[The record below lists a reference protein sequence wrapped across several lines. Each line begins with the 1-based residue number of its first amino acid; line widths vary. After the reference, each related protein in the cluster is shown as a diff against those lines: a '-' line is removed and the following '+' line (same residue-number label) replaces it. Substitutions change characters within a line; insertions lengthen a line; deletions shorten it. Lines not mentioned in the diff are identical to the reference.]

1 MFLRYIFFI
10 KKEKKNSLLEKK
22 GVELVGFFW
31 MISIGS
37 RDDKK
42 ELSLRYG
49 IEGGK
54 MELETEL
61 EEGEACF
68 QNNKDDDS
76 TIDPDISLS
85 YIDEKIQDVLGH
97 CQKEFE
103 GGVSA
108 ENLGAKFGGYGSF
121 LPTYQ
126 RSPVWPHPKTPSK
139 VLTYSAPIS
148 PNNAHVEVGHQ
159 NSVSQSQPARH
170 GPASFSG
177 GSVPP
182 PRRSSMNGKLK
193 QEAPTSS
200 SLNGQQTVNDFASGS
215 DQKTLKVRIRVG
227 SDNLS
232 TRRNA
237 EIYSGLGLDVSPSS
251 SLEISPVDSDGFF
264 HGPRDGP
271 DESPTSILE
280 MMTSFP
286 ICGSRLLSPL
296 PYDVLHL
303 TEKKWE
309 DVSCGPVHKGSQE
322 STVTALHGS
331 DLGKTDQNVLG
342 EKPKSSETNT
352 VSMESTNGI
361 DVHNGTG
368 ILAKKETSVDNMTCE
383 ELVSNPRR
391 LPIPSNTRCKTGE
404 FVKDAGFSLD
414 PDDDFSDIAKDED
427 PVLPGNDR
435 WVEQLNGNG
444 GSVGMEA
451 KNTTCDENNSGFPT
465 KPDSDVSSGSKNSGL
480 VKPRKQND
488 GRKAPL
494 REKDSMKLVHGSKT
508 GKHKSNSRVFD
519 NDSRNID
526 ISKNGLKNDS
536 FTSNSKNNAYGSSKS
551 YTENLKKNSGTARET
566 YKDFFGELDLEQ
578 EDPDEMALEKPIVNE
593 KGTLE
598 NKVVKKSQKP
608 SSSLYPRVGSNGP
621 LIGNGL
627 GSDAAVATAG
637 PVVNE
642 DWVCCDK
649 CEKWRLLPP
658 GVNPGSLPEK
668 WLCSMLD
675 WLPGMNRCSISEEET
690 TKAITSRFPG
700 PSLVQGSQPV
710 HPGGPQLRPNGINRH
725 FGSEIPSAGVK
736 KKHESKDLTNEVKQE
751 RPSSSSNSAKKNLH
765 TSYRSRS
772 LNGGNRSPCVNEA
785 EFRDSGHSSD
795 MIAEKDRSKRKGND
809 KRSGN
814 FVDEGNNIHQSKIR
828 NKRENTQDF
837 PRDFKKVKTD
847 GNHGTDEDWTSDH
860 GGAVFKAS
868 CSSSSGLPA
877 GISRNDRGKL
887 DHRPKDTKPV
897 SKVSAFDQENQN
909 QTSPN
914 DGTFRTG
921 KSNKKD
927 AEKKRKTNEFEG
939 AGEYVKE
946 ASETN
951 DRKEKKAR
959 VLKSGDEGKKNVGDF
974 SRRDTVPVVSS
985 VAATSSSSK
994 VSGSRK
1000 TKPDNQDAKGSPVES
1015 VSSSPMRILNID
1027 KFTSSRRNIRRN
1039 DDDLQDAPG
1048 PKKCDEDD
1056 AQIATHRQGKE
1067 KIAPFPEF
1075 ETSHVAGGGVGTSG
1089 HNEERM
1095 KSNPSHSNG
1104 SRSRKHGKGSSL
1116 RSKEKSRSRFDI
1128 INKGTLE
1135 ISEPLNKNV
1144 DYRQKGGKNSDNL
1157 ANGSASKELPLGG
1170 NAKTFGQSKHRHH
1183 DGSDVRIDANSSQD
1197 AKPPSKTD
1205 ASGRG
1210 KSNSLPHSG
1219 KGQNGIERLPEPMS
1233 FDAARRND
1241 SSKASKPNKKAQN
1254 PNGKQPMNT
1263 KHLTTDRRKGGNDDY
1278 APVTVVRD
1286 ISNQA
1291 TTNALREATNLKHM
1305 ADRMKNSGS
1314 SLESRALYI
1323 QAALKFLHVASLFE
1337 SCHSS
1342 TGRYGDMIQSMSIYS
1357 STAKL
1362 CEYCAHE
1369 YERTKEMA
1377 TASLAYKCME
1387 VAYLKVIYSSH
1398 ATACKDVNELQMSLQ
1413 IGPTGESPSSSAS
1426 ASDIDNMNNNPA
1438 TVEKAALAK
1447 GLNAPQIAGNIVIA
1461 ARNKPN
1467 FMRILNFTQD
1477 VNSAM
1482 EAARK
1487 SRSAFAASSAKQE
1500 ASLSAVK
1507 KALDFNFHDVEELLR
1522 LVRVA
1527 MEVINR

>member
-1 MFLRYIFFI
+1 
-10 KKEKKNSLLEKK
+10 
-22 GVELVGFFW
+22 
-31 MISIGS
+31 MISVGS
-37 RDDKK
+37 RDERE
-42 ELSLRYG
+42 ELR
-49 IEGGK
+49 K
-54 MELETEL
+54 MESETEL

-68 QNNKDDDS
+68 QNNNDDDS
-76 TIDPDISLS
+76 AIDPDISLS

-126 RSPVWPHPKTPSK
+126 RSPLWPHPKTPPK

-148 PNNAHVEVGHQ
+148 PNNAHVEVDHQ
-159 NSVSQSQPARH
+159 NSVSQSSASQPARH
-170 GPASFSG
+170 GPT
-177 GSVPP
+177 
-182 PRRSSMNGKLK
+182 PRRPSMNSKLK

-200 SLNGQQTVNDFASGS
+200 AMHGDKSTSNSQQTVKGFASGS
-215 DQKTLKVRIRVG
+215 DQKSLKVRIRVG

-232 TRRNA
+232 DRRNA

-264 HGPRDGP
+264 HVPQDGP

-286 ICGSRLLSPL
+286 VCGSRLLSPL
-296 PYDVLHL
+296 PYDVLNL

-309 DVSCGPVHKGSQE
+309 DGSCGPVHKGSQE

-331 DLGKTDQNVLG
+331 DLGKTEQNVLG

-361 DVHNGTG
+361 DVPNGTG
-368 ILAKKETSVDNMTCE
+368 ILAKKETSVDNMVSE

-391 LPIPSNTRCKTGE
+391 LPLPSN
-404 FVKDAGFSLD
+404 
-414 PDDDFSDIAKDED
+414 DDFSDIAKEED
-427 PVLPGNDR
+427 PVLPRYDQR
-435 WVEQLNGNG
+435 VEQLNGNG
-444 GSVGMEA
+444 GSVGEA
-451 KNTTCDENNSGFPT
+451 NNTTCDENNSGFPT
-465 KPDSDVSSGSKNSGL
+465 KADSDVSSGSKTLDSGL
-480 VKPRKQND
+480 VKTRKHKD
-488 GRKAPL
+488 GKKAPL
-494 REKDSMKLVHGSKT
+494 REMDGMKLVSGNKTSSSGGKRKSKGQDLDNGSQ
-508 GKHKSNSRVFD
+508 
-519 NDSRNID
+519 NID
-526 ISKNGLKNDS
+526 ISKSGVKNDS
-536 FTSNSKNNAYGSSKS
+536 FTSRGKNNANGSKI
-551 YTENLKKNSGTARET
+551 YTENLKKNSGKARET
-566 YKDFFGELDLEQ
+566 YKYFFGELDLEQ
-578 EDPDEMALEKPIVNE
+578 EDPDEMALEKSSGGRVKETIVNE

-598 NKVVKKSQKP
+598 NNSLSKERLVVMKSQKP
-608 SSSLYPRVGSNGP
+608 SSSLYPRVGSHVP
-621 LIGNGL
+621 VIGNGL
-627 GSDAAVATAG
+627 GSDVAVASMA

-690 TKAITSRFPG
+690 YKAITSRFPG
-700 PSLVQGSQPV
+700 PSLVQGSQPPV
-710 HPGGPQLRPNGINRH
+710 HPGGPQLGVISLDASCPDGRNRH
-725 FGSEIPSAGVK
+725 FGSEIPSTNIK

-751 RPSSSSNSAKKNLH
+751 RPSLSSNSTKKNLD

-772 LNGGNRSPCVNEA
+772 LNGRNQSPRVNEA
-785 EFRDSGHSSD
+785 EFQDSGHSSD
-795 MIAEKDRSKRKGND
+795 MIAEKDRSKQKENN
-809 KRSGN
+809 KLCEN
-814 FVDEGNNIHQSKIR
+814 FVDEGNHIHQFKIS
-828 NKRENTQDF
+828 NKRERIQDF
-837 PRDFKKVKTD
+837 SRDFKKVKMD
-847 GNHGTDEDWTSDH
+847 GIHGTDEDWTSDH
-860 GGAVFKAS
+860 GGTVFKAS

-877 GISRNDRGKL
+877 DISRNDRGKL
-887 DHRPKDTKPV
+887 DRRPKDTKSV
-897 SKVSAFDQENQN
+897 SKVSAQDQENQN
-909 QTSPN
+909 QTSSN
-914 DGTFRTG
+914 DGTLHTG

-927 AEKKRKTNEFEG
+927 VAKKRKANEFEG
-939 AGEYVKE
+939 TGKYVKE

-951 DRKEKKAR
+951 SRKEKKSR
-959 VLKSGDEGKKNVGDF
+959 VLKSGDEGTDEKRKNVEDA
-974 SRRDTVPVVSS
+974 SRRRDTVPVLSS
-985 VAATSSSSK
+985 LAATSSSSK
-994 VSGSRK
+994 VSGSHK
-1000 TKPDNQDAKGSPVES
+1000 TKPNNQEAKGSPVES
-1015 VSSSPMRILNID
+1015 VSSSPLRILNID
-1027 KFTSSRRNIRRN
+1027 KFTSSRRNIRGN
-1039 DDDLQDAPG
+1039 DDLQDAFG
-1048 PKKCDEDD
+1048 PKKCSDEDD
-1056 AQIATHRQGKE
+1056 QYLDVSTNKGKE
-1067 KIAPFPEF
+1067 KIVPFLEF

-1089 HNEERM
+1089 HCNRVETSSHGQNEERT
-1095 KSNPSHSNG
+1095 KSNQSHSNG

-1116 RSKEKSRSRFDI
+1116 RSKEKSRSRIDI
-1128 INKGTLE
+1128 IDKGTSK

-1144 DYRQKGGKNSDNL
+1144 DYRLKGGRKSDNL
-1157 ANGSASKELPLGG
+1157 ANGSASKELPSGG
-1170 NAKTFGQSKHRHH
+1170 NSKHRHH
-1183 DGSDVRIDANSSQD
+1183 DGSDVRIDAKQPMKRD
-1197 AKPPSKTD
+1197 V
-1205 ASGRG
+1205 SGRG
-1210 KSNSLPHSG
+1210 KSHSLPPSG
-1219 KGQNGIERLPEPMS
+1219 KGQNGNERLPEANPGYQKESGGNPMLL
-1233 FDAARRND
+1233 DAARRND

-1254 PNGKQPMNT
+1254 QNGKQPMNT
-1263 KHLTTDRRKGGNDDY
+1263 KHSTPNRHKGGNTD
-1278 APVTVVRD
+1278 APVTLVRD

-1314 SLESRALYI
+1314 NLESRTLYI

-1337 SCHSS
+1337 SCHSQ

-1398 ATACKDVNELQMSLQ
+1398 TTASKDVNELQTSLQ

-1426 ASDIDNMNNNPA
+1426 ASDLDNMNNPA
-1438 TVEKAALAK
+1438 TIDKAALAK
-1447 GLNAPQIAGNIVIA
+1447 GLNAPQIAGNHVIA

-1467 FMRILNFTQD
+1467 FMRILNFAQD

-1482 EAARK
+1482 EASRKAR
-1487 SRSAFAASSAKQE
+1487 SCFAASSAKQE